1 MSLEAPLIA
10 ADVMQWLSA
19 DAIDIKDSLMLV
31 GELGRRLNE
40 AKVPVD
46 RITTGI
52 TLLHPNVRAESA
64 IWTTDGERALR
75 RYLEAENLEASYNNS
90 PLKIVYVEGRAVRVR
105 ITPQPEGWE
114 YGIIPDLR
122 ADGYTDYIALP
133 MPFSDGSKK
142 ALTLATKAPGGF
154 SSAHIAVFETIVRPL
169 GLICELNTLR
179 RTAETVLNTYVGPRA
194 GCKVLNGSI
203 KRGEGELISAV
214 VTFADLRGFTQ
225 LSNQLPGDKLI
236 ALLNNYFG
244 AIAESVEAHGGEVLK
259 FIGDEV
265 MAIFPYANEV
275 EARDAALRALL
286 AARDAVL
293 KIVDVNANCCEEAPL
308 IRAGIALHAG
318 DVFFGNVGSATRLDF
333 TVVGP
338 VVNLASRIA
347 DLAKHL
353 DRDVLV
359 SEAIADLMGCRGKL
373 HGTYYVKGFEDPV
386 SVFSPDVELIGS
398 AGACSELLTASRA
411 FDAN

>member
-10 ADVMQWLSA
+10 AQVMQWLSG
-19 DAIDIKDSLMLV
+19 DAIGIKDSLVLV
-31 GELGRRLNE
+31 GELGKRLNE

-75 RYLEAENLEASYNNS
+75 RYLEAENLEEAYNSS
-90 PLKIVYVEGRAVRVR
+90 PLKVVYVEGRAVRVR
-105 ITPQPEGWE
+105 ITPEPEAWE
-114 YGIIPDLR
+114 YGVIPDLR
-122 ADGYTDYIALP
+122 AAGYTDYLALP
-133 MPFSDGSKK
+133 MPFSDGSTK
-142 ALTLATKAPGGF
+142 ALTLATRAPGGF
-154 SSAHIAVFETIVRPL
+154 TVSHIAVFETIVRPL

-194 GCKVLNGSI
+194 GSKVLNGSI

-225 LSNQLPGDKLI
+225 LSNKLPGDKLI
-236 ALLNNYFG
+236 SLLNNYFG
-244 AIAESVEAHGGEVLK
+244 AIAETVEAHGGEVLK

-265 MAIFPYANEV
+265 MAIFPYTDQV
-275 EARDAALRALL
+275 EARDAAGRALL

-293 KIVDVNANCCEEAPL
+293 RIADVNASCCEEIPQ

-338 VVNLASRIA
+338 VVNLASRVA

-353 DRDVLV
+353 DRDILV
-359 SEAIADLMGCRGKL
+359 SDAVADLMGCRHKL

-386 SVFSPDVELIGS
+386 SVFAPDVSLIGTE
-398 AGACSELLTASRA
+398 GACSESLIASRA